1 MKYTIR
7 KTLENYQIKTYL
19 SDSKIPEDAIDC
31 SLGINPF
38 GFTPTITK
46 EVYADTYD
54 GISNYPG
61 YPYAQLKDA
70 ICAYL
75 APVAAIEPDQVY
87 LNNGSMSILI
97 NLNRLL
103 INPGDK
109 VLCVAPTFTSAISD
123 MVAMGADI
131 ESIQL
136 KEREG
141 FKISMDEM
149 LQALNPS
156 HSVIYLDNPNNP
168 TGQII
173 PIAELERLAKSA
185 EEKNVLLVVDEAYGD
200 FMDLSNSTVTLTE
213 NYANVIVVK
222 TFSKG
227 LGLAGLRAGYVV
239 VPKQFTPFMDKLP
252 AEMALTE
259 ASARLAPYALKD
271 KAFLE
276 MSKREI
282 AKNKDRLLKSLKALK
297 ASKTDDTVPIVLL
310 YTDKDVHLYELLLE
324 HGVITENGE
333 DFDGIDQHHV
343 RLRVPA
349 SIENLLERMQL
360 IEDALVAIE

>member
-7 KTLENYQIKTYL
+7 KTLENYEIKTYL
-19 SDSKIPEDAIDC
+19 NDSEMPEDAIDC

-38 GFTPTITK
+38 GFTPTITR
-46 EVYADTYD
+46 EIYGDTYE

-61 YPYAQLKDA
+61 YPYAKLREA
-70 ICAYL
+70 ICEYL
-75 APVAAIEPDQVY
+75 APVAAIEPEQVY

-123 MVAMGADI
+123 MVAMGAEI

-136 KEREG
+136 KESEG
-141 FKISMDEM
+141 FKISMDEI

-173 PIAELERLAKSA
+173 PIAELERLAKSV

-200 FMDLSNSTVTLTE
+200 FMDLSNSAATLTQ
-213 NYANVIVVK
+213 NYSNVIVVK

-227 LGLAGLRAGYVV
+227 MGLAGLRVGYVV
-239 VPKQFTPFMDKLP
+239 VPKQFTPYMDKLP

-259 ASARLAPYALKD
+259 TAARLAPYALKD

-282 AKNKDRLLKSLKALK
+282 AKNKDKLLKSLKVLK

-310 YTDKDVHLYELLLE
+310 YTDKDVHLYELLLK

-333 DFDGIDQHHV
+333 DFNGIDKHHV

-349 SIENLLERMQL
+349 SIDPLLKRMQL
-360 IEDALVAIE
+360 IEDELIADE